1 MGNSYGNGGS
11 STTSASGQH
20 LQAPEL
26 PLHLCFFLLVLSVF
40 LGFSWYMSYES
51 VAETFAD
58 QGRILLMVS
67 PLALLLAV
75 RLLSG
80 ADNNGDGGHGQGHGR
95 RVDQLMSMSMPERDS
110 IHRAGGS
117 PWGVGLLLL
126 LLIVM
131 VSYQS
136 NFRDR
141 WFAI

>member
-1 MGNSYGNGGS
+1 MGNSYSNGGS
-11 STTSASGQH
+11 STSGH

-58 QGRILLMVS
+58 QGRLLLMVS

-80 ADNNGDGGHGQGHGR
+80 GDGDGHGQGHGR
-95 RVDQLMSMSMPERDS
+95 RVDQLMSMSMPEKDS

-117 PWGVGLLLL
+117 PWGVGLLLV

-136 NFRDR
+136 NFRDK
-141 WFAI
+141 WFAL

>member
-1 MGNSYGNGGS
+1 MGNSYSNGGS
-11 STTSASGQH
+11 YTSGH

-26 PLHLCFFLLVLSVF
+26 PPLHLCFFLLVLLVF
-40 LGFSWYMSYES
+40 LAFSWYMSYES

-58 QGRILLMVS
+58 QGRLLLMVS

-80 ADNNGDGGHGQGHGR
+80 GDGDGHGQGHGR
-95 RVDQLMSMSMPERDS
+95 RVDQLMSMSMPEKDS

-117 PWGVGLLLL
+117 PWGVGLLLV

-136 NFRDR
+136 NFRDK
-141 WFAI
+141 WFAL

>member
-1 MGNSYGNGGS
+1 MGNAYGNGGS
-11 STTSASGQH
+11 STGH
-20 LQAPEL
+20 LRAPEL
-26 PLHLCFFLLVLSVF
+26 PLHLCFFLLVLFVF

-58 QGRILLMVS
+58 QGKLLLMVS

-80 ADNNGDGGHGQGHGR
+80 GDGDGR

-117 PWGVGLLLL
+117 PWGVGLLLV

-136 NFRDR
+136 NFREK
-141 WFAI
+141 WFAL

>member
-1 MGNSYGNGGS
+1 MGNSYSNGG
-11 STTSASGQH
+11 TPSGH

-26 PLHLCFFLLVLSVF
+26 PLHLCFFLLVLFVF

-58 QGRILLMVS
+58 QGKLLLMVS

-80 ADNNGDGGHGQGHGR
+80 GDGDGR

-117 PWGVGLLLL
+117 PWGVGLLLV

-136 NFRDR
+136 NFRER
-141 WFAI
+141 WFAL

>member
-11 STTSASGQH
+11 LATSPAGH

-58 QGRILLMVS
+58 QGRLLLMVS

-80 ADNNGDGGHGQGHGR
+80 GDNGDGHGQGR
-95 RVDQLMSMSMPERDS
+95 RVDQLTSMSLPERDS

-117 PWGVGLLLL
+117 PWGVGLLLVL
-126 LLIVM
+126 LLVM

-136 NFRDR
+136 NFRNR

>member
-1 MGNSYGNGGS
+1 MGNSYSNGIS
-11 STTSASGQH
+11 SSGH

-26 PLHLCFFLLVLSVF
+26 PLHLCFFLLVLFVF

-58 QGRILLMVS
+58 QGKLLLMVS

-80 ADNNGDGGHGQGHGR
+80 GDGDGR

-117 PWGVGLLLL
+117 PWGVGLLLV

-136 NFRDR
+136 NFREK
-141 WFAI
+141 WFAL

>member
-1 MGNSYGNGGS
+1 MGNSYSNGGS
-11 STTSASGQH
+11 SSGH

-26 PLHLCFFLLVLSVF
+26 PLHLCFFLLVLFVF

-58 QGRILLMVS
+58 QGKLLLMVS

-80 ADNNGDGGHGQGHGR
+80 GDGDGR

-117 PWGVGLLLL
+117 PWGVGLLLV

-136 NFRDR
+136 NFRER
-141 WFAI
+141 WFAL

>member
-1 MGNSYGNGGS
+1 MGNSYSNGGS
-11 STTSASGQH
+11 PAAGGNM
-20 LQAPEL
+20 QAPEL
-26 PLHLCFFLLVLSVF
+26 PLHLCFFLVVLLVF

-51 VAETFAD
+51 AAERFAD
-58 QGRILLMVS
+58 QARLLLMAS

-80 ADNNGDGGHGQGHGR
+80 AGGGDR
-95 RVDQLMSMSMPERDS
+95 RGVDQLLSLPMPERDS

-117 PWGVGLLLL
+117 PWGVGVLLA

-141 WFAI
+141 WFPLTSR